1 MIDKNMIPPE
11 AVEAAA
17 RRLAQLTHQKLTLI
31 CPLAVAEHEFV
42 ETKWCSFAL
51 HARAAIAAALA
62 AWPGVDYRPGS
73 KVTKTWR
80 DPGKIILPLPTEK
93 SDD

>member
-1 MIDKNMIPPE
+1 MINPDMIPPE

-17 RRLAQLTHQKLTLI
+17 DALMRVSHYQFRELALDD
-31 CPLAVAEHEFV
+31 
-42 ETKWCSFAL
+42 
-51 HARAAIAAALA
+51 ARAALSAALA
-62 AWPGVDYRPGS
+62 AWPGGDYRPGAQ
-73 KVTKTWR
+73 VTKTWR

>member
-1 MIDKNMIPPE
+1 MVPEQIPNE
-11 AVEAAA
+11 AVEAAKTTYTAEIYKGQATA
-17 RRLAQLTHQKLTLI
+17 REYDA
-31 CPLAVAEHEFV
+31 AM
-42 ETKWCSFAL
+42 
-51 HARAAIAAALA
+51 RAAIAAALA